1 MKRRLGQTSKS
12 CKESELDLLA
22 LLVHDAEVAVGDG
35 AGGVDKRL
43 SDDEREVFSDSV
55 ERFSQSSPNERDAEA
70 GGRLLW

>member
-22 LLVHDAEVAVGDG
+22 LLVHDAEVA
-35 AGGVDKRL
+35 VDKRL